1 MQALDLREWEVCR
14 DQSRPEGLDQPGDV
28 LTLRRSGSHV
38 RVEGLNFPG
47 RRALDNDLVALLIP
61 ADTRLVPR
69 GGDYLEGDDRW
80 A

>member
-1 MQALDLREWEVCR
+1 MGKFAVTGHVQRGVIK
-14 DQSRPEGLDQPGDV
+14 PGDV

-61 ADTRLVPR
+61 AGTRLVPR
-69 GGDYLEGDDRW
+69 GGDHLEGGDR
-80 A
+80 